1 MKAKELLTEAF
12 WSKGNIIHDEI
23 YGLPEDCF
31 VFSRQDMNEFI
42 NEMCKEQREM
52 CRNEVV
58 KWTEG
63 DTHGGMIDQQV
74 LNAKQ
79 PEL

>member
-1 MKAKELLTEAF
+1 MKVKELLTEAF

-42 NEMCKEQREM
+42 NEMCKEQREI
-52 CRNEVV
+52 CAGELQYVNIHLKRTILE
-58 KWTEG
+58 
-63 DTHGGMIDQQV
+63 
-74 LNAKQ
+74 AKQ